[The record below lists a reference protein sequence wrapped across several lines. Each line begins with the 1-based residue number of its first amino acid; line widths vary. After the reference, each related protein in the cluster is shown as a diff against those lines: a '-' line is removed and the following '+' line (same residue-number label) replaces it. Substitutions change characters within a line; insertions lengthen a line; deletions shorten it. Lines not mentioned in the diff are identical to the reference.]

1 MTVLIEEE
9 TEVIFP
15 FDYKK
20 LAEEIVETVIEAENF
35 PYEAEVSLLL
45 VSIETIQEINREYRK
60 IDSAT
65 DVLSFPMV
73 NYEFPGDFSKLEEQE
88 DNFNPDTGEA
98 LLGDIVLCVDKV
110 KEQATNFGH
119 SEKREYAFLIM
130 HSMLHLF
137 GYDHMT
143 KEEAVVMDHSFG
155 DTGKSRGR
163 KAEKN
168 PESNG
173 DFKIKIKFGGI
184 KYEETYGLLIVNSM
198 CFKFG
203 CWLWKKK

>member
-20 LAEEIVETVIEAENF
+20 LAEEIVETAIEAENF

-45 VSIETIQEINREYRK
+45 VSIETIQEINREHRK
-60 IDSAT
+60 IDSST

-73 NYEFPGDFSKLEEQE
+73 NYEFPGDFTKLEQQE

-110 KEQATNFGH
+110 KEQATSFGH
-119 SEKREYAFLIM
+119 SEKREYAFLIL

-143 KEEAVVMDHSFG
+143 KEEALVME
-155 DTGKSRGR
+155 
-163 KAEKN
+163 EKQK
-168 PESNG
+168 
-173 DFKIKIKFGGI
+173 KILNQMGI
-184 KYEETYGLLIVNSM
+184 LR
-198 CFKFG
+198 
-203 CWLWKKK
+203 